1 MSGIANRQPSI
12 AVDDRSTTPPLANW
26 FAQGRSNDALPFAG
40 VWAPMIGIQME
51 TSRRSNRLNLKNR
64 TNRVFVVDDDAEI
77 RVALRIALET
87 NGFHVDTFDSAVR
100 FLASGGAALVGCV
113 LTDVRM
119 PGVTGLELQKILLEG
134 GAHVAIVIMAGR
146 GVVDIA
152 VRAMKAGAVDFLEK
166 PFSEAALIESV
177 ARALEL
183 VSQRESLSLLVTK
196 ARDRIALLTK
206 REKEVLDLVVI
217 GDSNRVV
224 AQELRISPRTV
235 EVHRARVIRKM
246 GATSLAELVR
256 MSVAGTG
263 TGPPVYQIVRK
274 AASRVS

>member
-1 MSGIANRQPSI
+1 
-12 AVDDRSTTPPLANW
+12 
-26 FAQGRSNDALPFAG
+26 
-40 VWAPMIGIQME
+40 ME
-51 TSRRSNRLNLKNR
+51 TPRGSNRLNLKNR
-64 TNRVFVVDDDAEI
+64 TNRVFVIDDDAEI
-77 RVALRIALET
+77 RAALRIALET

-100 FLASGGAALVGCV
+100 FLTSGGAALVGCV

-119 PGVTGLELQKILLEG
+119 PGMTGIELQKILLEC
-134 GAHVAIVIMAGR
+134 GAHVAIVVMAGR

-166 PFSEAALIESV
+166 PFSEAVLIESI

-183 VSQRESLSLLVTK
+183 VSQRESLSSLVTN

-224 AQELRISPRTV
+224 ARELRISPRTV

-256 MSVAGTG
+256 MSVAGMA

-274 AASRVS
+274 AVSRGS

>member
-1 MSGIANRQPSI
+1 
-12 AVDDRSTTPPLANW
+12 
-26 FAQGRSNDALPFAG
+26 
-40 VWAPMIGIQME
+40 ME

-77 RVALRIALET
+77 RAALRIALET

-119 PGVTGLELQKILLEG
+119 PGVTGLELQKILLDG

-256 MSVAGTG
+256 MSVAGMG